1 MMTLDQLNR
10 ALEPFKRGLRTM
22 LTMGV
27 ISKEQT
33 NESNTLQTVQV
44 DLGNNQAID
53 GVRRIQPFGLSSSL
67 KDADSK
73 AGPETILLSL
83 SGNRDQPI
91 IIQADD
97 SRWRVKVDKGE
108 VALYNAFGMSIHL
121 KDGEILVSKDQAALT
136 PLDGVMTG
144 QAIDSFLGVPM
155 GSLPGGNALGT
166 ANSQKLKVEL

>member
-1 MMTLDQLNR
+1 MISLEDLNR
-10 ALEPFKRGLRTM
+10 ALEPFRRGLRTM
-22 LTMGV
+22 LSMAT
-27 ISKEQT
+27 ISKEQI

-44 DLGNNQAID
+44 DLGNDQVID
-53 GVRRIQPFGLSSSL
+53 NVRRIQPFGLSSSL

-97 SRWRVKVDKGE
+97 SRWRVKVDKGD
-108 VALYNAFGMSIHL
+108 VALYNSSGMSVHL
-121 KDGEILVSKDQAALT
+121 KGEEIEVSKDQAVLT

-144 QAIDSFLGVPM
+144 VAIDSLLGVPM
-155 GSLPGGNALGT
+155 GSLPGNNVLDT